1 MQNLTDLLKNE
12 ARWYSLLGLIRIR
25 RGIPRR
31 IPFYVVI
38 CWVVMLMLDEI
49 PILPFYWLYELGDPL
64 TGMVVG
70 VAVNYIIVPMIVIG
84 YLTLIE
90 KKYKKSA
97 KSHIQTMW
105 NFRRSAKRVAGY
117 RPIPEPAVYEFA
129 TPITYREVPRQY
141 AKEVPEEKSQLAG
154 VLEPQT

>member
-25 RGIPRR
+25 RGIRR
-31 IPFYVVI
+31 VIPFYIVI
-38 CWVVMLMLDEI
+38 CWVAMMVLDEI
-49 PILPFYWLYELGDPL
+49 PLLPFYWIYELGNPM

-70 VAVNYIIVPMIVIG
+70 VAVNYIVVPMIVIA
-84 YLTLIE
+84 YLTFIE
-90 KKYKKSA
+90 KKYRKSA

-129 TPITYREVPRQY
+129 TPITYREEPRQFP
-141 AKEVPEEKSQLAG
+141 KTVEEEKSQLST